1 MAYNLNLNQIS
12 NTVPQLTLQS
22 RQTPV
27 RVVDVILDD
36 SHPSYVDTNSIG
48 AVHYNFIDKP
58 LLREVTDLPL
68 AFNANSHMQAI
79 PIKNEI
85 VLISSAPST
94 SAINNKST
102 DKTTYYHSIVGVW
115 NSPNHNATPAANT
128 EDTSLGDF
136 QESDDVNPLFPFPGD
151 VLIEGRQGQSLR
163 FTGNKSSK
171 NPFADDQNN
180 TKPLII
186 LSNGQKDVGNGVDL
200 ITEDINEDF
209 SSIYLTSD
217 HRIKLKQARTKA
229 YTFKLDDIAPTAE
242 NYRGTQVLVNSG
254 RLFFNAKEDSIFHT
268 SKKAFG
274 VSSETVN
281 LDAEKY
287 VGLDGEKIYLGIQ
300 ALVEESQPVIL
311 GNSLEVYLQLLINAL
326 KGMTDTL
333 ITAKTVD
340 LKPLPSVNL
349 KAQITSK
356 LLQTLLDE
364 INPGGE
370 SSLKSKKVFTE

>member
-1 MAYNLNLNQIS
+1 MAYNLNLNQLS
-12 NTVPQLTLQS
+12 STTPQTQS
-22 RQTPV
+22 SQALRPV
-27 RVVDVILDD
+27 RVVDIILDD

-68 AFNANSHMQAI
+68 AFNANAHMQVM
-79 PIKNEI
+79 PLKNEV
-85 VLISSAPST
+85 VLIFSSPST
-94 SAINNKST
+94 SASSNKST
-102 DKTTYYHSIVGVW
+102 DKTTYYHSIVSVW
-115 NSPNHNATPAANT
+115 NTPNHNASPATNA
-128 EDTSLGDF
+128 EDTSLGEF
-136 QESDDVNPLFPFPGD
+136 EESDNVNPLFPFSGD

-163 FTGNKSSK
+163 FTGNKSSL
-171 NPFADDQNN
+171 NPFTDNQNN

-186 LSNGQKDVGNGVDL
+186 LSNGQKDVGNGVDF

-217 HRIKLKQARTKA
+217 HKIELKQARTKA
-229 YTFKLDDIAPTAE
+229 DTFKSSEPTAK
-242 NYRGTQVLVNSG
+242 NYKGTQILVNSG
-254 RLFFNAKEDSIFHT
+254 RLFFNAKDDSIFHT

-287 VGLDGEKIYLGIQ
+287 IGLDGEKIYLGNK
-300 ALVEESQPVIL
+300 ALVLESQPVIL

>member
-1 MAYNLNLNQIS
+1 MAYNLNLNQLS
-12 NTVPQLTLQS
+12 STTPQTQS
-22 RQTPV
+22 SQALRPV
-27 RVVDVILDD
+27 RVVDIILDD

-68 AFNANSHMQAI
+68 AFNANAHMQVM
-79 PIKNEI
+79 PLKNEV
-85 VLISSAPST
+85 VLIFSSPST
-94 SAINNKST
+94 SASSNKST
-102 DKTTYYHSIVGVW
+102 DKTTYYHSIVSVW
-115 NSPNHNATPAANT
+115 NTPNHNASPATNA
-128 EDTSLGDF
+128 EDTSLGEFEEADN
-136 QESDDVNPLFPFPGD
+136 VNPLFPFSGD
-151 VLIEGRQGQSLR
+151 ILIEGRQGQSLR
-163 FTGNKSSK
+163 FTGNKSTL
-171 NPFADDQNN
+171 NPLTDDQNN
-180 TKPLII
+180 TKPLVI
-186 LSNGQKDVGNGVDL
+186 LSNGQKDVGNGVDF

-217 HRIKLKQARTKA
+217 HKIKLKQVRTKA
-229 YTFKLDDIAPTAE
+229 DTFKSSEPTAE
-242 NYRGTQVLVNSG
+242 NYRGTQILVNSG

-287 VGLDGEKIYLGIQ
+287 IGLDGEKIYLGNK
-300 ALVEESQPVIL
+300 ALVLESQPVIL

>member
-1 MAYNLNLNQIS
+1 MAYNLNLNQLS
-12 NTVPQLTLQS
+12 STTPQTQS
-22 RQTPV
+22 SQALRPV
-27 RVVDVILDD
+27 RVVDIILDD

-68 AFNANSHMQAI
+68 AFNANAHMQVM
-79 PIKNEI
+79 PLKNEV
-85 VLISSAPST
+85 VLIFSSPST
-94 SAINNKST
+94 SASSNKST
-102 DKTTYYHSIVGVW
+102 DKTTYYHSIVSVW
-115 NSPNHNATPAANT
+115 NTPNHNASPATNA
-128 EDTSLGDF
+128 EDTSLGEF
-136 QESDDVNPLFPFPGD
+136 QESDNVNPLFPFSGD

-163 FTGNKSSK
+163 FTGNKSSL
-171 NPFADDQNN
+171 NPFTDDQNN
-180 TKPLII
+180 TKPLVI
-186 LSNGQKDVGNGVDL
+186 LSNGQKDVGNGVDF

-217 HRIKLKQARTKA
+217 HKIKLKQARTKA
-229 YTFKLDDIAPTAE
+229 DTFKSSEPTAE
-242 NYRGTQVLVNSG
+242 NYRGTQILVNSG

-287 VGLDGEKIYLGIQ
+287 VGLDGEKIYLGNK
-300 ALVEESQPVIL
+300 ALVLESQPVIL

>member
-1 MAYNLNLNQIS
+1 MI
-12 NTVPQLTLQS
+12 LTL
-22 RQTPV
+22 
-27 RVVDVILDD
+27 
-36 SHPSYVDTNSIG
+36 G
-48 AVHYNFIDKP
+48 EF
-58 LLREVTDLPL
+58 E
-68 AFNANSHMQAI
+68 
-79 PIKNEI
+79 
-85 VLISSAPST
+85 
-94 SAINNKST
+94 
-102 DKTTYYHSIVGVW
+102 
-115 NSPNHNATPAANT
+115 
-128 EDTSLGDF
+128 
-136 QESDDVNPLFPFPGD
+136 ESDNVNPLFPFSGD

-163 FTGNKSSK
+163 FTGNKSTL
-171 NPFADDQNN
+171 NPFTDNQNN
-180 TKPLII
+180 TKPLVI
-186 LSNGQKDVGNGVDL
+186 LSNGQKDVGNGVDF

-217 HRIKLKQARTKA
+217 HKIKLKQARTKA
-229 YTFKLDDIAPTAE
+229 DTFKSSEPTAE
-242 NYRGTQVLVNSG
+242 NYRGSQVLINSG

-287 VGLDGEKIYLGIQ
+287 VGLDGEKIYLGNK
-300 ALVEESQPVIL
+300 ALVLESQPVIL

>member
-1 MAYNLNLNQIS
+1 
-12 NTVPQLTLQS
+12 
-22 RQTPV
+22 
-27 RVVDVILDD
+27 VVDIILDD

-68 AFNANSHMQAI
+68 AFNANAHMQVM
-79 PIKNEI
+79 PLKNEV
-85 VLISSAPST
+85 VLIFSSPST
-94 SAINNKST
+94 SASSNKST
-102 DKTTYYHSIVGVW
+102 DKTTYYHSIVSVW
-115 NSPNHNATPAANT
+115 NTPNHNASPATNA
-128 EDTSLGDF
+128 EDTSLGEF
-136 QESDDVNPLFPFPGD
+136 EESDNVNPLFPFSGD

-163 FTGNKSSK
+163 FTGNKSSL
-171 NPFADDQNN
+171 NPFTDDQNN
-180 TKPLII
+180 TKPLVI
-186 LSNGQKDVGNGVDL
+186 LSNGQKDVGNGVDF
-200 ITEDINEDF
+200 ITEDVNEDF

-217 HRIKLKQARTKA
+217 HKIKLKQARTKA
-229 YTFKLDDIAPTAE
+229 DTFKSSEPTAE
-242 NYRGTQVLVNSG
+242 NYRGTQILVNSG

-287 VGLDGEKIYLGIQ
+287 IGLDGEKIYLGNK
-300 ALVEESQPVIL
+300 ALVLESQPVIL